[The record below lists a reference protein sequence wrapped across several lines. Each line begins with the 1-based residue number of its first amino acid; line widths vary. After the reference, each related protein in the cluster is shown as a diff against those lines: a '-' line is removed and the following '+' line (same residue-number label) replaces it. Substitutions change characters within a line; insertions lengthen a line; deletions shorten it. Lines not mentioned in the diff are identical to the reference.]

1 MYQYNLFLR
10 DNLLIYISTD
20 NFGMEK
26 NSKITIKIL
35 FLFEVTQRGP
45 VTHCIFR
52 S

>member
-26 NSKITIKIL
+26 KLQNYYLKI
-35 FLFEVTQRGP
+35 
-45 VTHCIFR
+45 IFICTLEEQE
-52 S
+52 SYT